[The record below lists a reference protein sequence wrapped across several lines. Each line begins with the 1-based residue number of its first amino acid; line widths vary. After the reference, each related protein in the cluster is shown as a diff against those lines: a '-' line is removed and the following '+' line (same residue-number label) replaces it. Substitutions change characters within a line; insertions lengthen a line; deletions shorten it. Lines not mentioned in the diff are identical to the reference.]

1 MSAGWWVLVGIVGV
15 LAIIAVYDILQRR
28 HSILRVFPVVGHLR
42 FVLEAFGPELRQYIV
57 TSNDDERPF
66 SRNQR
71 RWIYASAKHQNP
83 SFGFGTDAEFERTP
97 GYLIISPA
105 AFPAPPPAGG
115 DPDDW
120 PLPSAKVLGGPRGR
134 TKAFRPASLV
144 NISGMSFGALSAR
157 AVESLN
163 AGAALAGCM
172 QTTGEGGLTPYHL
185 QGGDLVAQFGTGWF
199 GARDARGRL
208 DLPRLVEM
216 VQSAPVRAIEL
227 KLSQGAKPGVGGM
240 LPAEKVTPEIA
251 RIRGVEPGVKCES
264 PPVNPEFSSVDSMLE
279 VVERIAEATGLPV
292 GIKTAVGD
300 AGFWQDLAQCM
311 DGGVRGVDFITID
324 GGEGGTG
331 SGPLAFVDHVA
342 LPYRLAQA
350 RAFRA
355 FAERGIQHRVTWIG
369 SGRLGLPEEA
379 IMAFA
384 LGADM
389 VNVGREAMLS
399 IGCIQAQRCHTGHCP
414 SGVATQSAWRQRG
427 IDPTLK
433 AARAAS
439 YIIAL
444 RREITRLART
454 TGAAHPSEVSLENI
468 EVLEGDVLTSV
479 IERFGVRPEWVVPPR
494 EAPTA

>member
-1 MSAGWWVLVGIVGV
+1 MSAGWWVLIGIGAFLV
-15 LAIIAVYDILQRR
+15 LVAIYDVLQRR
-28 HSILRVFPVVGHLR
+28 HSILRVFPIVGHLR
-42 FVLEAFGPELRQYIV
+42 YILEAFGPELRQYIV

-71 RWIYASAKHQNP
+71 RWIYASSKHQN
-83 SFGFGTDAEFERTP
+83 SAFGFGTDAEFERTP

-105 AFPAPPPAGG
+105 AFPAPPPEGG

-120 PLPSAKVLGGPRGR
+120 PLPSAKVLGGPRERPG
-134 TKAFRPASLV
+134 AFRPASVV

-185 QGGDLVAQFGTGWF
+185 QGGDLVMQFGTGWY
-199 GARDARGRL
+199 GARDSRGRL
-208 DLPRLVEM
+208 DLPKLVDLVERH
-216 VQSAPVRAIEL
+216 PIRAIEL
-227 KLSQGAKPGVGGM
+227 KMSQGAKPGVGGM
-240 LPAEKVTPEIA
+240 LPASKVTPEIA
-251 RIRGVEPGVKCES
+251 AIRGVEPGKPCIS
-264 PPVNPEFSSVDSMLE
+264 PSVNPEFSTVDELLD

-292 GIKTAVGD
+292 GIKSAVGD
-300 AGFWQDLAQCM
+300 PRFWSDLAREM
-311 DGGVRGVDFITID
+311 DGGARGVDFITID

-331 SGPLAFVDHVA
+331 SGPLAFVDHVG

-350 RAFRA
+350 RALRA
-355 FAERGIQHRVTWIG
+355 FAERGIQHQLTWIG
-369 SGRLGLPEEA
+369 SGRLGLPEESV
-379 IMAFA
+379 MAFA

-389 VNVGREAMLS
+389 VNVAREAMLS

-427 IDPTLK
+427 IDPALK
-433 AARAAS
+433 SARAAS
-439 YIIAL
+439 YVIAL

-454 TGAAHPSEVSLENI
+454 TGVEHPSQISLDHI
-468 EVLEGDVLTSV
+468 EVLEGDVLTPV
-479 IERFGVRPEWVVPPR
+479 AQRFGITPGWAVPVDI
-494 EAPTA
+494 

>member
-1 MSAGWWVLVGIVGV
+1 MATGWWVLIGIAAFLLL
-15 LAIIAVYDILQRR
+15 LALYDVLQRR

-42 FVLEAFGPELRQYIV
+42 FILEAFGPELRQYIV

-71 RWIYASAKHQNP
+71 RWIYATSKRQNS
-83 SFGFGTDAEFERTP
+83 SFGFGTDAEFERSP
-97 GYLIISPA
+97 GYPIISPA

-134 TKAFRPASLV
+134 ARAFRPASVV

-185 QGGDLVAQFGTGWF
+185 QGGDLVMQFGTGWY

-208 DLPRLVEM
+208 DLPRLVDLVEEH
-216 VQSAPVRAIEL
+216 PIRAIEL
-227 KLSQGAKPGVGGM
+227 KLSQGAKPGIGGM
-240 LPAEKVTPEIA
+240 LPASKVTPEIA
-251 RIRGVEPGVKCES
+251 RIRGVEPGVACVS
-264 PPVNPEFSSVDSMLE
+264 PTRNPEFGTADEMLD
-279 VVERIAEATGLPV
+279 VVERIAEATGVPV
-292 GIKTAVGD
+292 GVKSAVGQAD
-300 AGFWQDLAQCM
+300 FWMELARLMEAGD
-311 DGGVRGVDFITID
+311 RGVDFITID

-331 SGPLAFVDHVA
+331 SGPLAFVDHVG

-350 RAFRA
+350 RALRA

-369 SGRLGLPEEA
+369 SGRLGLPEES

-389 VNVGREAMLS
+389 VNVAREAMLS

-414 SGVATQSAWRQRG
+414 SGVATQSRWRQRG
-427 IDPTLK
+427 IDPALK
-433 AARAAS
+433 SARAAS
-439 YIIAL
+439 YVIAL

-454 TGAAHPSEVSLENI
+454 TGVEHPAHVSLAHI
-468 EVLEGDVLTSV
+468 EVLEGDVLTPV
-479 IERFGVRPEWVVPPR
+479 AQRFGLVPEWAVPV
-494 EAPTA
+494 EI

>member
-1 MSAGWWVLVGIVGV
+1 MSAGWWVLIGIGAFLV
-15 LAIIAVYDILQRR
+15 LVAIYDVLQRR
-28 HSILRVFPVVGHLR
+28 HSILRVFPIVGHLR
-42 FVLEAFGPELRQYIV
+42 YILEAFGPELRQYIV

-71 RWIYASAKHQNP
+71 RWIYASSKHQN
-83 SFGFGTDAEFERTP
+83 SAFGFGTDAEFERTP

-105 AFPAPPPAGG
+105 AFPAPPPEGG

-120 PLPSAKVLGGPRGR
+120 PLPSAKVLGGPRERPG
-134 TKAFRPASLV
+134 AFRPASVV

-185 QGGDLVAQFGTGWF
+185 QGGDLVMQFGTGWY
-199 GARDARGRL
+199 GARDSRGRL
-208 DLPRLVEM
+208 DLPKLVDLVERH
-216 VQSAPVRAIEL
+216 PIRAIEL
-227 KLSQGAKPGVGGM
+227 KMSQGAKPGVGGM
-240 LPAEKVTPEIA
+240 LPASKVTPEIA
-251 RIRGVEPGVKCES
+251 AIRGVEPGKPCIS
-264 PPVNPEFSSVDSMLE
+264 PSVNPEFSTVDELLD

-292 GIKTAVGD
+292 GIKSAVGD
-300 AGFWQDLAQCM
+300 PRFWSDLAREM
-311 DGGVRGVDFITID
+311 DGGARGVDFITID

-331 SGPLAFVDHVA
+331 SGPLAFVDHVG

-350 RAFRA
+350 RALRA
-355 FAERGIQHRVTWIG
+355 FAERGIQHRLTWIG
-369 SGRLGLPEEA
+369 SGRLGLPEESV
-379 IMAFA
+379 MAFA

-389 VNVGREAMLS
+389 VNVAREAMLS

-427 IDPTLK
+427 IDPALK
-433 AARAAS
+433 SARAAS
-439 YIIAL
+439 YVIAL

-454 TGAAHPSEVSLENI
+454 TGVEHPSQISLDHI
-468 EVLEGDVLTSV
+468 EVLEGDVLTPV
-479 IERFGVRPEWVVPPR
+479 AQRFGITPGWAVPVDI
-494 EAPTA
+494 

>member
-1 MSAGWWVLVGIVGV
+1 MAAGWWVLIGIGAAL
-15 LAIIAVYDILQRR
+15 LALALYDILQPR
-28 HSILRVFPVVGHLR
+28 HSILRVFPLVGHLR
-42 FVLEAFGPELRQYIV
+42 YILEAFGPELRQYIV

-71 RWIYASAKHQNP
+71 RWIYATSKHQNP
-83 SFGFGTDAEFERTP
+83 SFSFGTDAEFERTP
-97 GYLIISPA
+97 GYIIISPV
-105 AFPAPPPAGG
+105 AFPVASPPDG

-120 PLPSAKVLGGPRGR
+120 PIMSAKVLGEARGR
-134 TKAFRPASLV
+134 AHAFRPQSIV
-144 NISGMSFGALSAR
+144 NISGMSFGALSGR

-172 QTTGEGGLTPYHL
+172 QNTGEGGITPHHL
-185 QGGDLVAQFGTGWF
+185 KGGDLVMQFGTGWF
-199 GARDARGRL
+199 GAREARGRL
-208 DLPRLVEM
+208 DMGKLVDL
-216 VQSAPVRAIEL
+216 VASHPIRAIEI
-227 KLSQGAKPGVGGM
+227 KMSQGAKPGVGGM
-240 LPAEKVTPEIA
+240 LPADKVTPEIA
-251 RIRGVEPGVKCES
+251 RIRGVEPWTACES
-264 PPVNPEFSSVDSMLE
+264 PSLNPEFGNADELLD
-279 VVERIAEATGLPV
+279 VVERIAGATGVPV
-292 GIKTAVGD
+292 GIKTAVGER
-300 AGFWQDLAQCM
+300 AFWADLARLM
-311 DGGVRGVDFITID
+311 EDGARGVDFITID

-350 RAFRA
+350 RAFRE

-379 IMAFA
+379 MMAFA

-389 VNVGREAMLS
+389 INVGREAMLS

-433 AARAAS
+433 SARAAS
-439 YIIAL
+439 YIISL

-454 TGAAHPSEVSLENI
+454 AGSAHPSDVSLANF

-479 IERFGVRPEWVVPPR
+479 VDRFGIRPEWVVP
-494 EAPTA
+494 

>member
-1 MSAGWWVLVGIVGV
+1 MAAGWWVLIGIGALLVL
-15 LAIIAVYDILQRR
+15 LAIYDVLQRR

-42 FVLEAFGPELRQYIV
+42 FILEAFGPELRQYIV

-66 SRNQR
+66 SRNAR
-71 RWIYASAKHQNP
+71 RWIYASSKHQNS
-83 SFGFGTDAEFERTP
+83 SFAFGTDAEFERTP
-97 GYLIISPA
+97 GYVIISPA
-105 AFPAPPPAGG
+105 AFPAPPPPGG

-120 PLPSAKVLGGPRGR
+120 PLQSAKVLGGPRER
-134 TKAFRPASLV
+134 EKAFRPASVV

-185 QGGDLVAQFGTGWF
+185 QGGDLVMQFGSGWF
-199 GARDARGRL
+199 GARDSHGRL
-208 DLPRLVEM
+208 DLPRLVDLVHEH
-216 VQSAPVRAIEL
+216 PIRAVEL

-240 LPAEKVTPEIA
+240 LPGSKVTPEIA
-251 RIRGVEPGVKCES
+251 AIRGVEVGQPCES
-264 PPVNPEFSSVDSMLE
+264 PPCNPEFGSADELLD
-279 VVERIAEATGLPV
+279 VVERIADATGVPV
-292 GIKTAVGD
+292 GIKSAVGEV
-300 AGFWQDLAQCM
+300 AFWNDLARLM
-311 DGGVRGVDFITID
+311 EDGSRGVDFITID

-331 SGPLAFVDHVA
+331 SGPLAFVDHVG
-342 LPYRLAQA
+342 LPYRLGQA
-350 RAFRA
+350 RALRA
-355 FAERGIQHRVTWIG
+355 FAERGIQHEVTWIG

-389 VNVGREAMLS
+389 VNVGREAMMS

-414 SGVATQSAWRQRG
+414 SGVATQSRWRQRG

-433 AARAAS
+433 SARAAS

-444 RREITRLART
+444 RREITRLARA
-454 TGAAHPSEVSLENI
+454 TGAAHPSQVSLDDI
-468 EVLEGDVLTSV
+468 EVLEGDVLTPV
-479 IERFGVRPEWVVPPR
+479 AQRFGIYPDWAVPVVI
-494 EAPTA
+494 

>member
-1 MSAGWWVLVGIVGV
+1 MSAGWWVLIGIGAFLV
-15 LAIIAVYDILQRR
+15 LVAIYDVLQRR
-28 HSILRVFPVVGHLR
+28 HSILRVFPIVGHLR
-42 FVLEAFGPELRQYIV
+42 YVLEAFGPELRQYIV

-71 RWIYASAKHQNP
+71 RWIYASSKHQN
-83 SFGFGTDAEFERTP
+83 SAFGFGTDAEFERTP

-120 PLPSAKVLGGPRGR
+120 PLPSAKVLGGPRER
-134 TKAFRPASLV
+134 PKAFRPASLV

-185 QGGDLVAQFGTGWF
+185 QGGDLVMQFGTGWF
-199 GARDARGRL
+199 GARDSRGRL
-208 DLPRLVEM
+208 DLPKLVDLVERH
-216 VQSAPVRAIEL
+216 PIRAIEL

-240 LPAEKVTPEIA
+240 LPASKVTPEIA
-251 RIRGVEPGVKCES
+251 AIRGVEPGKSCIS
-264 PPVNPEFSSVDSMLE
+264 PSVNPEFSTVDELLD

-292 GIKTAVGD
+292 GIKSAVGD
-300 AGFWQDLAQCM
+300 PRFWSALAREM
-311 DGGVRGVDFITID
+311 DGGARGVDFITID

-331 SGPLAFVDHVA
+331 SGPLAFVDHVG

-350 RAFRA
+350 RALRA
-355 FAERGIQHRVTWIG
+355 FAERGIQHRLTWIG

-379 IMAFA
+379 LMAFA

-389 VNVGREAMLS
+389 VNVAREAMLS

-427 IDPTLK
+427 IDPALK
-433 AARAAS
+433 SARAAS
-439 YIIAL
+439 YVIAL

-454 TGAAHPSEVSLENI
+454 TGVEHPSQVSLDHI
-468 EVLEGDVLTSV
+468 EVLEGDVLTPV
-479 IERFGVRPEWVVPPR
+479 AQRFGITPGWAVPVDI
-494 EAPTA
+494 

>member
-1 MSAGWWVLVGIVGV
+1 MSAWWWVLIGIVAF
-15 LAIIAVYDILQRR
+15 LALVAIYDVLQRR

-42 FVLEAFGPELRQYIV
+42 YILEAFGPELRQYIV

-71 RWIYASAKHQNP
+71 RWIYASSKHQNN
-83 SFGFGTDAEFERTP
+83 SFGFGTEAEFERSP

-105 AFPAPPPAGG
+105 AFAAPPPDGG

-120 PLPSAKVLGGPRGR
+120 PLPSAKVLGGPRAR
-134 TKAFRPASLV
+134 AHAFRPSSVV
-144 NISGMSFGALSAR
+144 NISGMSFGALSGR

-163 AGAALAGCM
+163 GGAAHAGCL

-185 QGGDLVAQFGTGWF
+185 RGGDLVMQFGSGWY

-208 DLPRLVEM
+208 DLPQLVDLAAEH
-216 VQSAPVRAIEL
+216 PIRAIEL

-240 LPAEKVTPEIA
+240 LPAAKVTPEIA
-251 RIRGVEPGVKCES
+251 AIRGVEPGVPCVS
-264 PPVNPEFSSVDSMLE
+264 PAVNPEFRNVDEMLD

-292 GIKTAVGD
+292 GIKSAVGET
-300 AGFWQDLAQCM
+300 GFWADLARHM
-311 DGGVRGVDFITID
+311 DGGARGVDFITID

-331 SGPLAFVDHVA
+331 SGPLAFVDHVG

-350 RAFRA
+350 RALRA
-355 FAERGIQHRVTWIG
+355 FAERGIQHEVTWIG

-379 IMAFA
+379 VLAFA

-399 IGCIQAQRCHTGHCP
+399 IGCIQAQRCQTGHCP

-433 AARAAS
+433 SVRAGS
-439 YIIAL
+439 YIITL
-444 RREITRLART
+444 RREITRLARA
-454 TGAAHPSEVSLENI
+454 TGVEHPSQVSLDHI
-468 EVLEGDVLTSV
+468 EVLEGDILTPV
-479 IERFGVRPEWVVPPR
+479 AQRFGIEPGWAVP
-494 EAPTA
+494 ASA

>member
-1 MSAGWWVLVGIVGV
+1 MAAGWWVLIGIG
-15 LAIIAVYDILQRR
+15 AFIALVALYDILQRR

-42 FVLEAFGPELRQYIV
+42 YVLEAFGPELRQYIV

-66 SRNQR
+66 SRNER
-71 RWIYASAKHQNP
+71 RWIYASSKRQNAGF
-83 SFGFGTDAEFERTP
+83 SFGTDAEFERTP

-105 AFPAPPPAGG
+105 AFPAPPPAEG

-120 PLPSAKVLGGPRGR
+120 PLASAKVLGGPRGR
-134 TKAFRPASLV
+134 RQAFRPSSVV

-172 QTTGEGGLTPYHL
+172 QTTGEGGITPYHDH
-185 QGGDLVAQFGTGWF
+185 GGDLVLQFGTGWY

-208 DLPRLVEM
+208 DLPRLVDLVERF
-216 VQSAPVRAIEL
+216 PVRAIEL

-240 LPAEKVTPEIA
+240 LPASKVTPEIA
-251 RIRGVEPGVKCES
+251 RIRGVEPGVACVS
-264 PPVNPEFSSVDSMLE
+264 PPVNPEFSDADGMLD
-279 VVERIAEATGLPV
+279 VVERIADATGVPV
-292 GIKTAVGD
+292 GIKSAVGES
-300 AGFWQDLAQCM
+300 AFWGELARLM
-311 DGGVRGVDFITID
+311 DRGARGVDFITID

-331 SGPLAFVDHVA
+331 SGPLSFVDHVG

-350 RAFRA
+350 RALRA
-355 FAERGIQHRVTWIG
+355 FAERGIQHDVTWIG
-369 SGRLGLPEEA
+369 SGRLGLPDEA

-389 VNVGREAMLS
+389 INVGREAMLS

-414 SGVATQSAWRQRG
+414 SGVATQSHWRQRG

-433 AARAAS
+433 SARAAS
-439 YIIAL
+439 YVIAM
-444 RREITRLART
+444 RREITRLSRS
-454 TGAAHPSEVSLENI
+454 TGVGHPSQVSLAHI
-468 EVLEGDVLTSV
+468 EVLEGDVLTPV
-479 IERFGVRPEWVVPPR
+479 AQRFGIHPDWAVPVMI
-494 EAPTA
+494 

>member
-1 MSAGWWVLVGIVGV
+1 MAAGWWVLIGIGV
-15 LAIIAVYDILQRR
+15 MLLAVAIYDVLQRR
-28 HSILRVFPVVGHLR
+28 HSILRVFPLIGHLR
-42 FVLEAFGPELRQYIV
+42 YLLEAFGPELRQYIV

-83 SFGFGTDAEFERTP
+83 SFSFGTDAEFERTP
-97 GYLIISPA
+97 GYIIISPV
-105 AFPAPPPAGG
+105 AFPAPPPPEG
-115 DPDDW
+115 DPDNW
-120 PLPSAKVLGGPRGR
+120 PIPSAKVLGEARGR
-134 TKAFRPASLV
+134 VHAFRPASIV
-144 NISGMSFGALSAR
+144 NISGMSFGALSGR

-163 AGAALAGCM
+163 AGAALADCM
-172 QTTGEGGLTPYHL
+172 QNTGEGGLTPHHL
-185 QGGDLVAQFGTGWF
+185 QGGDLVMQFGSGWF

-208 DLPRLVEM
+208 DMGKLVD
-216 VQSAPVRAIEL
+216 VVASHPIRAIEI
-227 KLSQGAKPGVGGM
+227 KMSQGAKPGVGGM
-240 LPAEKVTPEIA
+240 LPADKVTPEIA
-251 RIRGVEPGVKCES
+251 RIRGVEPWTVCES
-264 PPVNPEFSSVDSMLE
+264 PSLNPEFRNVDELLD
-279 VVERIAEATGLPV
+279 VVERIAEATGVPV
-292 GIKTAVGD
+292 GIKTAVGET
-300 AGFWQDLAQCM
+300 AFWGELARLM
-311 DGGVRGVDFITID
+311 EDGARGVDFITID

-379 IMAFA
+379 MMAFA

-389 VNVGREAMLS
+389 INVGREAMLS

-433 AARAAS
+433 SARAAS

-444 RREITRLART
+444 RREITRLARSA
-454 TGAAHPSEVSLENI
+454 GSAHPSDVSLANF

-479 IERFGVRPEWVVPPR
+479 VDRFGIRPEWVVP
-494 EAPTA
+494 

>member
-1 MSAGWWVLVGIVGV
+1 MSAGWWVLIGVIAV
-15 LAIIAVYDILQRR
+15 LALVALYDVLQRK

-42 FVLEAFGPELRQYIV
+42 YILEGFGPELRQYIF

-66 SRNQR
+66 SRNER
-71 RWIYASAKHQNP
+71 RWIYASSKGQN
-83 SFGFGTDAEFERTP
+83 SAFAFGTDAEFERRP

-105 AFPAPPPAGG
+105 AFPAAPPEGG

-120 PLPSAKVLGGPRGR
+120 PLPSAKVLGAPRGR
-134 TKAFRPASLV
+134 AKAFRPASVV

-185 QGGDLVAQFGTGWF
+185 HGGDLVMQFGTGWF
-199 GARDARGRL
+199 GARDSRGRL
-208 DLPRLVEM
+208 DLPRLVEL
-216 VQSAPVRAIEL
+216 VHEHPIRAIEL
-227 KLSQGAKPGVGGM
+227 KLSQGAKPGVGGT
-240 LPAEKVTPEIA
+240 LPASKVTPEIA
-251 RIRGVEPGVKCES
+251 RIRGVEPGVACES
-264 PPVNPEFSSVDSMLE
+264 PSRNPEFGNADELLD
-279 VVERIAEATGLPV
+279 VVERIADATGVPV
-292 GIKTAVGD
+292 GIKSAVGD
-300 AGFWQDLAQCM
+300 VGFWSDLARLM
-311 DGGVRGVDFITID
+311 EDGSRGVDFVTID

-331 SGPLAFVDHVA
+331 SGPLSFVDHVG

-350 RAFRA
+350 RVLRA
-355 FAERGIQHRVTWIG
+355 FAERGIQHRLTWIG
-369 SGRLGLPEEA
+369 SGRLGLPEES

-414 SGVATQSAWRQRG
+414 SGVATQSHWRQRG

-439 YIIAL
+439 YIIAM
-444 RREITRLART
+444 RHEITRLARS
-454 TGAAHPSEVSLENI
+454 TGVDHPSQVSLAHI
-468 EVLEGDVLTSV
+468 EVLEGDVLTPV
-479 IERFGVRPEWVVPPR
+479 AQRFGIYPDWAVPV
-494 EAPTA
+494 EI

>member
-1 MSAGWWVLVGIVGV
+1 VSGWWWVLIGIGALLLLV
-15 LAIIAVYDILQRR
+15 AIYDVLQRR
-28 HSILRVFPVVGHLR
+28 HSILRVFPIVGHLR
-42 FVLEAFGPELRQYIV
+42 YILEAFGPELRQYIV
-57 TSNDDERPF
+57 TTNDDERPF

-71 RWIYASAKHQNP
+71 RWIYASSKHQNN
-83 SFGFGTDAEFERTP
+83 SFGFGTDAEFERSP

-105 AFPAPPPAGG
+105 AFPAPAPEGG

-120 PLPSAKVLGGPRGR
+120 PLQSAKVLGGPRER
-134 TKAFRPASLV
+134 PKAFRPASVV

-185 QGGDLVAQFGTGWF
+185 QGGELVMQFGTGWY
-199 GARDARGRL
+199 GARDRNGRL
-208 DLPRLVEM
+208 DLPKLVDLVERH
-216 VQSAPVRAIEL
+216 PIRAIEL

-240 LPAEKVTPEIA
+240 LPASKVTPEIA
-251 RIRGVEPGVKCES
+251 EIRGVEPGKACVS
-264 PPVNPEFSSVDSMLE
+264 PSRNPEFGSVDELLD
-279 VVERIAEATGLPV
+279 VVERIAEATGVPV
-292 GIKTAVGD
+292 GIKSAVGD
-300 AGFWQDLAQCM
+300 PRFWSDLAREM
-311 DGGVRGVDFITID
+311 DGGSRGVDFITID

-331 SGPLAFVDHVA
+331 SGPLAFVDHVG

-350 RAFRA
+350 RALRA
-355 FAERGIQHRVTWIG
+355 FAERGLQHRLTWIG

-414 SGVATQSAWRQRG
+414 SGVATQSRWRQRG

-439 YIIAL
+439 YVITL

-454 TGAAHPSEVSLENI
+454 TGVEHPSQVSLDHI
-468 EVLEGDVLTSV
+468 EVLEGDILTPVSQ
-479 IERFGVRPEWVVPPR
+479 RFGITPGWAVPV
-494 EAPTA
+494 EI

>member
-1 MSAGWWVLVGIVGV
+1 MSTWVWVLIGIAAFLV
-15 LAIIAVYDILQRR
+15 LLALYDMLQRR

-42 FVLEAFGPELRQYIV
+42 FILEAFGPELRQYIV

-71 RWIYASAKHQNP
+71 RWIYATSKGQNAA
-83 SFGFGTDAEFERTP
+83 FGFGTDAEFERTP
-97 GYLIISPA
+97 GYPIISPA
-105 AFPAPPPAGG
+105 AFPAPPPDGG

-120 PLPSAKVLGGPRGR
+120 PLPSAKVLGGPRDR
-134 TKAFRPASLV
+134 PRAFRPPSLV

-185 QGGDLVAQFGTGWF
+185 QGGDLVMQFGTGWY
-199 GARDARGRL
+199 GARDSRGRL
-208 DLPRLVEM
+208 DLPRLVEL
-216 VQSAPVRAIEL
+216 VEQNPIRAIEL

-240 LPAEKVTPEIA
+240 LPASKVTPEIA
-251 RIRGVEPGVKCES
+251 RIRGVEPGVACVS
-264 PPVNPEFSSVDSMLE
+264 PPCNPEFSTPDELLD
-279 VVERIAEATGLPV
+279 VVERIAEATGVPV
-292 GIKTAVGD
+292 GIKSAVGQ
-300 AGFWQDLAQCM
+300 AGFWNDLARLM
-311 DGGVRGVDFITID
+311 EDGARGVDFITID

-331 SGPLAFVDHVA
+331 SGPLSFVDHVG

-350 RAFRA
+350 RALRA

-369 SGRLGLPEEA
+369 SGRLGLPEES

-414 SGVATQSAWRQRG
+414 SGVATQSRWRQRG
-427 IDPTLK
+427 IDPALK
-433 AARAAS
+433 SARAAS
-439 YIIAL
+439 YVIGL
-444 RREITRLART
+444 RREITRMART
-454 TGAAHPSEVSLENI
+454 TGVEHPSQVSLDHV
-468 EVLEGDVLTSV
+468 EVLEGDVLTPV
-479 IERFGVRPEWVVPPR
+479 AQRFGLSPGWAVPVDI
-494 EAPTA
+494 